1 MIKKLEYDHVQHTLF
16 AMTDKRKYIKNTQK
30 RKEKLGINQQNRFQT
45 SEKGSLL
52 NLTNVRI
59 KTRGNGSMNMNIEK
73 GGATMNIM
81 MMTLI

>member
-1 MIKKLEYDHVQHTLF
+1 MIKKLEYFHVQHTLF
-16 AMTDKRKYIKNTQK
+16 AMSDKRKYIKNTQK

-52 NLTNVRI
+52 NLTKVRI
-59 KTRGNGSMNMNIEK
+59 KTRGNGSVNMNIEK
-73 GGATMNIM
+73 GSVTINIM